1 MRKLAGLLILPALVA
16 TALLATAPE
25 TAQAQQRLCI
35 DRSHMIDTLVDQ
47 YGEQLAEVH
56 EIKGTGLL
64 EFHVSPEEGT
74 WTALITDEENV
85 SCVLATGEG
94 LDPEKSLQLI
104 ETGLRI

>member
-1 MRKLAGLLILPALVA
+1 MKKLASLLILPALVA
-16 TALLATAPE
+16 TLLAIAPE

-35 DRSHMIDTLVDQ
+35 DRSEMIDTLVDQ

-74 WTALITDEENV
+74 WTALVTDEENT

-94 LDPEKSLQLI
+94 LDPEKSLHLV

>member
-1 MRKLAGLLILPALVA
+1 MRKLASLLTLPVLVA
-16 TALLATAPE
+16 ALLAIAPQ

-35 DRSHMIDTLVDQ
+35 DRSHMIDTLIDE

-64 EFHVSPEEGT
+64 EFHVSPTDGT
-74 WTALITDEENV
+74 WTALVTDEENV

-94 LDPEKSLQLI
+94 LDPEKSLHLI